1 MVRFGAQCASFFV
14 VLLDARVLVID
25 VQRGNHA
32 VGYHP
37 GAELAGCPAVDPTIE
52 DQLHLARPSDIQ
64 ILADDFLEEDSPADG
79 AVQHLGQRELDLQ
92 H

>member
-1 MVRFGAQCASFFV
+1 M
-14 VLLDARVLVID
+14 VLLDARVLVVD
-25 VQRGNHA
+25 VQRGYYA
-32 VGYHP
+32 VGDHP
-37 GAELAGCPAVDPTIE
+37 GAELAGCPAADPTIK

-64 ILADDFLEEDSPADG
+64 ILADDFFEEDSPAEG